1 MPQPAGAWRPQ
12 CVSVPLDRL
21 LRVTEEN
28 AGSRLHGALQAYEAG
43 RHDSQPQVPLHV
55 WGEVLGCETSY
66 ETMLEVQRLGGLV
79 LEVRWWAENEGPAFL
94 REAVRRH
101 APTWMKCL
109 STSLQ
114 VRVNPTDYR
123 VDADSLTILASIA
136 TLMNVTT
143 VQAGL
148 TTRQLRTAIDQVRA
162 LRDEIVADD
171 ELPVDLRDALLQRL
185 RAVEDA
191 LEIWD
196 AGGDLALLEALE
208 RLAGV
213 LMFGAAPTANDKG
226 EYPTVINKVYAFAGR
241 VYQWIAAGVTL
252 KEGAQLAVGTG
263 ELLGLVPPGSAAALE
278 VLDPAP

>member
-1 MPQPAGAWRPQ
+1 MP
-12 CVSVPLDRL
+12 VI
-21 LRVTEEN
+21 EEN
-28 AGSRLHGALQAYEAG
+28 AGSRLHDALEAYEG
-43 RHDSQPQVPLHV
+43 KRHDSAAQVPLDV
-55 WGEVLGCETSY
+55 WRAVLGCEDAY

-101 APTWMKCL
+101 APAWMKCL
-109 STSLQ
+109 SPSLQ
-114 VRVNPTDYR
+114 MKVNPTDYR

-136 TLMNVTT
+136 ALMNTTT

-148 TTRQLRTAIDQVRA
+148 TTRQRRTAIDQVRA
-162 LRDEIVADD
+162 LRDEIVADE

-196 AGGDLALLEALE
+196 TGGDLALLEALE

-226 EYPTVINKVYAFAGR
+226 EYPTVINKVYAFAGG
-241 VYQWIAAGVTL
+241 VYQWLAAGVTL
-252 KEGAQLAVGTG
+252 KEGAQLALGTG
-263 ELLGLVPPGSAAALE
+263 ELLGLVPPGSAAALDM
-278 VLDPAP
+278 LDT